1 MKWFYFFLLKTDHF
15 CGLNVFKRY
24 TIADVKISLC
34 ENNTLK
40 TLVLLI
46 LKSFELFSRKVCIFF
61 KTSAT
66 IWRILLFKY
75 ICKHTFCKVY
85 G

>member
-61 KTSAT
+61 KT
-66 IWRILLFKY
+66 
-75 ICKHTFCKVY
+75 
-85 G
+85 